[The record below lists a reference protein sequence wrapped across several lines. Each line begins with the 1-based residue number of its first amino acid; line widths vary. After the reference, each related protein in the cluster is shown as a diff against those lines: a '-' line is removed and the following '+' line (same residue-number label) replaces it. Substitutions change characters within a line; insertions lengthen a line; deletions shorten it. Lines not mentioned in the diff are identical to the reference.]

1 MKKIDIQ
8 FQALGIEMFI
18 ILDVILS
25 LSKFCI
31 FKKKNIVSAF
41 LLLPSSFFFFSILSV
56 ETSPPSD
63 IQFLRPKNIPKI
75 PFHHVNQRPGPYR
88 YGSLVRDD
96 LSLGPP
102 ATVDLLFF
110 EHACLTLFQVAST
123 SLDAMWWALWL

>member
-25 LSKFCI
+25 LSEFCI

-56 ETSPPSD
+56 ETSP
-63 IQFLRPKNIPKI
+63 Q
-75 PFHHVNQRPGPYR
+75 
-88 YGSLVRDD
+88 
-96 LSLGPP
+96 
-102 ATVDLLFF
+102 
-110 EHACLTLFQVAST
+110 
-123 SLDAMWWALWL
+123 